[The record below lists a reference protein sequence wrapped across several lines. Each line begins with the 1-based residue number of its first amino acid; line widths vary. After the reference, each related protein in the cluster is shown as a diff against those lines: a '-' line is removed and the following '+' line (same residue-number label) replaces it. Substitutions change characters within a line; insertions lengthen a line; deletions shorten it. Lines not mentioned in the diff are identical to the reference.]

1 MEDLDGITDEYD
13 REFISLM
20 ITIEKKSEVLNKYD
34 KLRIKSWCKKLCQVT
49 NNIEWKK
56 NRNLHAIC
64 ILDSILNEHF
74 EEPYSK
80 FPPEGSVPILN
91 KALVKS
97 RLSKKFFEETMK
109 MQNEEQIE
117 SQNNEEN
124 QSYNS
129 NEPNNNFN
137 NIGNSNMYTNVYNKK
152 KLRNKNS
159 NINNNINN
167 NINSNLNNDINNN
180 INNNDFN
187 NNEEMNEQSIKIIN
201 EQQKEIDRL
210 NEVLKE
216 KDIEI
221 DTLIREKGQM
231 QKHIE
236 ELEQMI
242 GKFMEMEKSDE

>member
-20 ITIEKKSEVLNKYD
+20 ITIEKRSEVLNKHD
-34 KLRIKSWCKKLCQVT
+34 KLRIKNWCKKLSQVS

-74 EEPYSK
+74 EEPYNK

-109 MQNEEQIE
+109 MQNEEQIDN
-117 SQNNEEN
+117 QNNEEN
-124 QSYNS
+124 QSYNF
-129 NEPNNNFN
+129 NEPNNNYN
-137 NIGNSNMYTNVYNKK
+137 NIGNIEIPSNISNKK

-159 NINNNINN
+159 NI
-167 NINSNLNNDINNN
+167 SNN

-187 NNEEMNEQSIKIIN
+187 NNEEMNEESIKIIN

>member
-1 MEDLDGITDEYD
+1 MEDLDSITDEYD

-20 ITIEKKSEVLNKYD
+20 ITIEKRSEVLNKHD
-34 KLRIKSWCKKLCQVT
+34 KLRIKNWCKKLCQVT
-49 NNIEWKK
+49 NNVEWKK

-74 EEPYSK
+74 EEPYNK

-97 RLSKKFFEETMK
+97 KLSKKFFEETIR

-117 SQNNEEN
+117 HQNNEEN
-124 QSYNS
+124 QNY
-129 NEPNNNFN
+129 NFN
-137 NIGNSNMYTNVYNKK
+137 ESNNYNMNLGNHIINTNISSKK
-152 KLRNKNS
+152 NLRNKKN
-159 NINNNINN
+159 NNNIINNNNEFNN
-167 NINSNLNNDINNN
+167 NI
-180 INNNDFN
+180 
-187 NNEEMNEQSIKIIN
+187 EMNEKNEKIIN

-210 NEVLKE
+210 NEVLKQ

>member
-20 ITIEKKSEVLNKYD
+20 ITIEKKSEVLNKHD

-74 EEPYSK
+74 EEPYNK

-97 RLSKKFFEETMK
+97 KLSKKFFEETIK
-109 MQNEEQIE
+109 MQNEEQFE
-117 SQNNEEN
+117 QQNNEEN
-124 QSYNS
+124 QNYND
-129 NEPNNNFN
+129 N
-137 NIGNSNMYTNVYNKK
+137 NINNTNIGNKK
-152 KLRNKNS
+152 KLRNQNKKFNS
-159 NINNNINN
+159 
-167 NINSNLNNDINNN
+167 
-180 INNNDFN
+180 NDFN
-187 NNEEMNEQSIKIIN
+187 NMEINDKSNIIFN
-201 EQQKEIDRL
+201 EQQKEINRL
-210 NEVLKE
+210 NEVLKQ
-216 KDIEI
+216 KDFEI
-221 DTLIREKGQM
+221 DTLIREKAQM

-236 ELEQMI
+236 ELEQMV
-242 GKFMEMEKSDE
+242 GKFMEIEKSDDN